1 MEILKYKDFEGSAEL
16 DVQRGVCRGR
26 ILFIDDTVTYE
37 SKTIPGLQK
46 QFEDAVL
53 DYIETCR
60 LIDKEPQKSCR
71 GQFNVRVTPELHR
84 AAARRAA
91 TQETSL
97 NDIVCIALSAY
108 LQPKSAEATSRVAT
122 FEARVVDPTKGV
134 ALAQTRRQA
143 KQLVSAAV
151 TVDIGRTPSP
161 ENSPFFPV
169 AWQATS
175 SAAAVIAQDAEPP
188 YAH

>member
-16 DVQRGVCRGR
+16 DIERGVCKGR
-26 ILFIDDTVTYE
+26 ILFIDDAVTYE
-37 SKTIPGLQK
+37 SKTINGLQK
-46 QFEDAVL
+46 QFEEAVL

-71 GQFNVRVTPELHR
+71 GQFNVRVPPELHR

-91 TQETSL
+91 TEETSL
-97 NDIVCIALSAY
+97 NDVVRIALNAY
-108 LQPKSAEATSRVAT
+108 LQPKSSEAASRVMT
-122 FEARVVDPTKGV
+122 FEERVVRPTKGA
-134 ALAQTRRQA
+134 ALAHAKRQA
-143 KQLVSAAV
+143 KQLGSAAM
-151 TVDIGRTPSP
+151 TVDIGQTPSP
-161 ENSPFFPV
+161 QGASFFPV
-169 AWQATS
+169 TWQETS